1 MMGIIPTSSEHCKR
15 EYSAG
20 MPVSAREQWLLYHGQ
35 SIEPKH
41 LACGDEEEDGF
52 CEERN

>member
-1 MMGIIPTSSEHCKR
+1 
-15 EYSAG
+15 